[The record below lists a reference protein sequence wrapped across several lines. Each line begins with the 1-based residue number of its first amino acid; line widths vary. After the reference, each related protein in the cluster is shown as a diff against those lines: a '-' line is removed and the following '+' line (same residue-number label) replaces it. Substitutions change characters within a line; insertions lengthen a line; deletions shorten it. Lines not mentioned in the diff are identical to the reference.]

1 MTHASPELVAPAGP
15 LPRCVPLSLAT
26 ARLRLRFP
34 IEADAAALHAYYGDA
49 DSVRYTTRRA
59 FTEAETWRAVAGMAG
74 HWALR
79 GYGPYTV
86 TARDDG
92 RVLGVCGPWFP
103 GDWPEPEIKWALL
116 PAARGRGI
124 AREAAHAVR
133 TMLDAH
139 LPALQPI
146 SLILDGNAA
155 SIAVAQAVGAQRERT
170 LMFRDAPAA
179 VYRHGAAAAWPT
191 RRAVAADADAVADVY
206 LASRRVHVAFAPLA
220 HDAAQVRRWLAT
232 QVLPAGG
239 TWVAQ
244 REGVVAAMLVLS
256 TDARGTQ
263 GAQPVHWI
271 DHLYVTPTA
280 VGHGLGRALMQV
292 ALREAGRPLRLFT
305 FAQNDGARRF
315 YERLGFVARQFGDGR
330 DNEEGRPDVLYELN

>member
-1 MTHASPELVAPAGP
+1 MTHASPEPVAPAGP

-34 IEADAAALHAYYGDA
+34 VETDAAALHAYYGDA

-155 SIAVAQAVGAQRERT
+155 SIAVAQ
-170 LMFRDAPAA
+170 
-179 VYRHGAAAAWPT
+179 
-191 RRAVAADADAVADVY
+191 
-206 LASRRVHVAFAPLA
+206 
-220 HDAAQVRRWLAT
+220 
-232 QVLPAGG
+232 
-239 TWVAQ
+239 

-256 TDARGTQ
+256 ADARDTQ

-280 VGHGLGRALMQV
+280 VSHGLGRALMQV